1 MAFDDR
7 ILDQAAAWAARAA
20 DPSFEDWEGLTAWLE
35 ADPAHAEAY
44 DLVTVAVA
52 DAADALHAAPAQAPV
67 VAQPPANDVAA
78 NDDANDG
85 HRSRLLRRRWI
96 GGALAASLAALGA
109 VGLWQA
115 QNGTYV
121 VETAPGETR
130 MIALEDGTSVMLAG
144 GSRIELD
151 RGDARFAELEAGQAL
166 FTVSHDEA
174 NPFRV
179 DVGEDEFV
187 DLGTVFDVKLNGSVT
202 TVAVSEGAVAFNPR
216 KQNVRID
223 PGYVLT
229 SDAASARYTL
239 GTIATAQVGEWREGR
254 LTFQNETL
262 GAVAQDLGRATG
274 LAITAAPGA
283 AQRRV
288 SGSLLIEPVRND
300 PASLGPLLGVGVSK
314 AGEGWVIGTR

>member
-20 DPSFEDWEGLTAWLE
+20 DPSFEDWEGFTAWLE
-35 ADPAHAEAY
+35 ADPAHSEAY
-44 DLVTVAVA
+44 DLVTAAAA
-52 DAADALHAAPAQAPV
+52 DAADALRAAPALAPAHV
-67 VAQPPANDVAA
+67 PAND
-78 NDDANDG
+78 DDG
-85 HRSRLLRRRWI
+85 SRLTRRRWI

-109 VGLWQA
+109 FGLWQS
-115 QNGTYV
+115 QGGTYV

-130 MIALEDGTSVMLAG
+130 MIALEDGTSVLLAG
-144 GSRIELD
+144 GSRIELS
-151 RGDARFAELEAGQAL
+151 RRDARFAELEAGQAL
-166 FTVSHDEA
+166 FTVRHDEA

-179 DVGEDEFV
+179 DVGSDEFV
-187 DLGTVFDVKLNGSVT
+187 DLGTVFDVKVNGAVT

-223 PGYVLT
+223 PGHVLT
-229 SDAASARYTL
+229 SDTGSARYTL
-239 GTIATAQVGEWREGR
+239 GTIATAQVGEWRDGR

-262 GAVAQDLGRATG
+262 GTVAQDLGRATG
-274 LAITAAPGA
+274 LAISAAPGA

-314 AGEGWVIGTR
+314 AGEGWVIGAR

>member
-20 DPSFEDWEGLTAWLE
+20 DPSFEDWEGFTAWLE
-35 ADPAHAEAY
+35 ADPAHSEAY
-44 DLVTVAVA
+44 DLVTAAVA
-52 DAADALHAAPAQAPV
+52 DAADALQTAPTLAAD
-67 VAQPPANDVAA
+67 VAQTPAND
-78 NDDANDG
+78 DDG
-85 HRSRLLRRRWI
+85 PRVLRRRWI

-151 RGDARFAELEAGQAL
+151 HGDARFAELEAGQAL
-166 FTVSHDEA
+166 FTVRHDEA

-223 PGYVLT
+223 PGHVLT
-229 SDAASARYTL
+229 ADAASARYTL
-239 GTIATAQVGEWREGR
+239 GTIATAQVGEWRDGR

-314 AGEGWVIGTR
+314 ADEGWVIGAR